1 MAVWTIKTQSELSS
15 SFVLAPERYDPRRA
29 VLPVGREQ
37 APLLVST
44 VARVIRRTVT
54 SSTAPDASYLVLDT
68 SHAQE
73 GVIVSPKS
81 TVQASQLGS
90 AKKIV
95 ETGDVIISRLRP
107 YLRQIAL
114 IDAELCEPRNRTH
127 IVCSTEYF
135 VLRSVNEESIAF
147 LVPFLLS
154 TPIQEVLAASQ
165 EGGHHPRFNEPTLTM
180 LPIPLSLIETRH
192 QVSEAVLENTRSH
205 RRSERG
211 MKKLVEICGQLFYG
225 KSQSKNED
233 DNDHG

>member
-1 MAVWTIKTQSELSS
+1 MAVWTIRTQSELSS
-15 SFVLAPERYDPRRA
+15 SVVLAPERYDPRRA
-29 VLPVGREQ
+29 VRPVGQEE

-54 SSTAPDASYLVLDT
+54 STTAPDASYLVLDT

-81 TVQASQLGS
+81 TIEASQLGS

-95 ETGDVIISRLRP
+95 GTGDVIISRLRP

-114 IDAELCEPRNRTH
+114 IDDELCELGTRTV

-135 VLRSVNEESIAF
+135 VLRSANEESIAF

-154 TPIQEVLAASQ
+154 KPIQEVLAASQ
-165 EGGHHPRFNEPTLTM
+165 EGGHHPRFNEPTLAA
-180 LPIPLSLIETRH
+180 LPIPPSLIETRQ
-192 QVSEAVLENTRSH
+192 QVSETVLANTRSY

-211 MKKLVEICGQLFYG
+211 MKKLVEMCGQLFYG
-225 KSQSKNED
+225 RSQNYQ
-233 DNDHG
+233 